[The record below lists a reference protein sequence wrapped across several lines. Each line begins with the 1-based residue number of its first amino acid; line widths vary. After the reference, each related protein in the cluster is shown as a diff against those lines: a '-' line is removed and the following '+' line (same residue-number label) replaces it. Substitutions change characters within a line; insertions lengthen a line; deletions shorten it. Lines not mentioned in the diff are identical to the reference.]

1 MEPKQHGIRRWKTKL
16 AYKKVFLFFLLLLCA
31 TTYSCHK
38 KTENHFASAQQE
50 PGISLIGTNLASLYD
65 SKYTKSGSDF
75 VVAPKLA
82 KHLKTNSGVFVS
94 LGTTQVE
101 NSNDIRISQVR
112 IADSQEKSNLG
123 KEQWL
128 FLFIEKKNAKNYEIA
143 DTLRIKK
150 GEDYSLNATFENNKK
165 GIAVG
170 TFYPNEEF
178 FEIKALYEISKSG
191 KKTKLDLKTV
201 VLDCPV
207 PADYVSDE
215 DSGNY
220 KFGIKNGKKYAR
232 FWKEGATET
241 AFQQKDLYV
250 LDSAIAVVKDKTFK
264 ISVLEKSAKN
274 IENAQHFDL
283 KIEVSEQSG
292 NSYTNR
298 QTNSN
303 IVRKLDS
310 NCSSDGFTDVVSKD
324 SYFTIEQVFC
334 KDSQYVNSYTTF
346 KISGNDI
353 LLHKYS
359 ESYTDRNNPDKVIKD
374 KIWTAKEFGQV
385 KFEDFNYKTSI
396 KK

>member
-38 KTENHFASAQQE
+38 KAENHFASAQQE
-50 PGISLIGTNLASLYD
+50 PGISLIGTNLTSLYD
-65 SKYTKSGSDF
+65 SKYNKSGSDF

-82 KHLKTNSGVFVS
+82 KQLKTNSGVFVS
-94 LGTTQVE
+94 LGTTQVK
-101 NSNDIRISQVR
+101 NSNDIRISQIR
-112 IADSQEKSNLG
+112 IADSKENSELG
-123 KEQWL
+123 KEQQR
-128 FLFIEKKNAKNYEIA
+128 FIFTEKKNAKNYVIA

-220 KFGIKNGKKYAR
+220 KFGLKNGKKLSR
-232 FWKEGATET
+232 FWKDTT
-241 AFQQKDLYV
+241 AVSQSDLYV
-250 LDSAIAVVKDKTFK
+250 LESAIVKTKDKTFK
-264 ISVLEKSAKN
+264 IEVFEKKANKA
-274 IENAQHFDL
+274 ENAQHFDL

-346 KISGNDI
+346 KISGKDI

-359 ESYTDRNNPDKVIKD
+359 ETYTDRNNPDKVIKD

>member
-38 KTENHFASAQQE
+38 KAENHFASAQQE

-82 KHLKTNSGVFVS
+82 KQLKTNSDLFIN

-123 KEQWL
+123 KEQQR
-128 FLFIEKKNAKNYEIA
+128 FLFTEKKNAKNYEIA

-220 KFGIKNGKKYAR
+220 KFGLKNGKKLSR
-232 FWKEGATET
+232 FWKDTT
-241 AFQQKDLYV
+241 AVSQSDLYV
-250 LDSAIAVVKDKTFK
+250 LESAIVKTKDKIFK
-264 ISVLEKSAKN
+264 IEVFEKKTNKA
-274 IENAQHFDL
+274 ENAQHFDL
-283 KIEVSEQSG
+283 KIEISEQSG